1 MMVPRIPVVKTIR
14 QFHQSQAWTLASLA
28 SARPKWNTKE
38 ADELIEFDE
47 NKYAPKNKGKNKY
60 EYNQV
65 MLNNQ
70 AHNPT
75 VMGAFYSLPSFPT
88 PCDEK
93 AEDLYFPTSSAAELL
108 ERCKSE
114 LQDLPSPYKRTRNRR
129 VKKRQETTGLS
140 KKEGDSASCTVRILQ
155 WNILAQL
162 GTGVDQF
169 VRCDPTALHWA
180 SRRWRIIEEI
190 VQHSPTVICLQ
201 EVDNFDILSRALGS
215 IGYQGRFLAKPD
227 SACVYQDD
235 NTGPDGCAIFY
246 QDSIFSC
253 TQVRTKVLEVWGAK
267 TNQVVLM
274 ISLTHKQSRKDV
286 CIATTHLKARRGELL
301 SSIRNEQG
309 KDVLQFLQ
317 EMNTDIPII
326 LTGDFNDEPCDPVY
340 ETITGNKMTPL
351 VSAYKIKEDKHDVE
365 DDILEYTTWK
375 IRETG
380 EEKKV
385 HDYIFHSPQLE
396 TVSTLDMPTEDQ
408 VGEDRLPSLQ
418 FPSDHLSLVVD
429 ISI

>member
-1 MMVPRIPVVKTIR
+1 MMVPRVPLVNCIR

-28 SARPKWNTKE
+28 SARPKWKTKE
-38 ADELIEFDE
+38 VDELTDE
-47 NKYAPKNKGKNKY
+47 DEEHCSAKNHGKPKY
-60 EYNQV
+60 EYNEA
-65 MLNNQ
+65 MLKNQ
-70 AHNPT
+70 PLNPS
-75 VMGAFYSLPSFPT
+75 VMGAFSSLPSFPT
-88 PCDEK
+88 SCNDE
-93 AEDLYFPTSSAAELL
+93 AEDLCFPPSSAAELL
-108 ERCKSE
+108 ARCKSE
-114 LQDLPSPYKRTRNRR
+114 LQDLPTPYKRKMNRR
-129 VKKRQETTGLS
+129 GNRKQEDAECDDCS
-140 KKEGDSASCTVRILQ
+140 VRILQ
-155 WNILAQL
+155 WNILAQAL
-162 GTGVDQF
+162 GTGVDNF

-180 SRRWRIIEEI
+180 NRRWRIIEEI

-227 SACVYQDD
+227 SACVYQEH

-286 CIATTHLKARRGELL
+286 CIATTHLKARRGDLL

-309 KDVLQFLQ
+309 KDVLQFLK
-317 EMNTDIPII
+317 EINTDIPII
-326 LTGDFNDEPCDPVY
+326 LTGDFNDEPCEAVY
-340 ETITGNKMTPL
+340 ETITGNERTPL
-351 VSAYKIKEDKHDVE
+351 VSAYKIKEDKNEEDESE

-375 IRETG
+375 IRDTG

-385 HDYIFHSPQLE
+385 HDYIFHSPQLK
-396 TVSTLDMPTEDQ
+396 TFSTLDMPTEDQ

-429 ISI
+429 IRI

>member
-1 MMVPRIPVVKTIR
+1 MRVPRVLLVKNIR
-14 QFHQSQAWTLASLA
+14 QFHQSQPWTLASLA
-28 SARPKWNTKE
+28 SAKPKCKTKE
-38 ADELIEFDE
+38 ADEVIECDE
-47 NKYAPKNKGKNKY
+47 ECCAPKNKGNNK
-60 EYNQV
+60 
-65 MLNNQ
+65 
-70 AHNPT
+70 
-75 VMGAFYSLPSFPT
+75 MGAFYSFPSYPA
-88 PCDEK
+88 PCDDK
-93 AEDLYFPTSSAAELL
+93 AEDLYFSPSSAAELL

-114 LQDLPSPYKRTRNRR
+114 LQDLPRPYNRTFNRR
-129 VKKRQETTGLS
+129 VNRNKETPWLS
-140 KKEGDSASCTVRILQ
+140 NKQDTECEDCRVRILQ
-155 WNILAQL
+155 WNILAQAL

-201 EVDNFDILSRALGS
+201 EVDNFDIFSRALGS

-227 SACVYQDD
+227 SACVYQDN

-246 QDSIFSC
+246 QDSVFSC

-286 CIATTHLKARRGELL
+286 CIATTHLKARRGDLL

-309 KDVLQFLQ
+309 KDILQFLQ

-326 LTGDFNDEPCDPVY
+326 LTGDFNDEPSDLVY
-340 ETITGNKMTPL
+340 ETITGNERTPL
-351 VSAYKIKEDKHDVE
+351 VSAYKIKEDTDEEE

-396 TVSTLDMPTEDQ
+396 TVSTLNMPTEDQ
-408 VGEDRLPSLQ
+408 VGDDRLPSLQ

-429 ISI
+429 IRI